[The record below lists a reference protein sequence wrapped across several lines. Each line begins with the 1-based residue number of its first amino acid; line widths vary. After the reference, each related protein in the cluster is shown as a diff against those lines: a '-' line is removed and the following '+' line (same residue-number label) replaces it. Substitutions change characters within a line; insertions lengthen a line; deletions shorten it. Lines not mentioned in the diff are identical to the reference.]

1 MDGPATIHDTDRRG
15 RHQNAVG
22 GGLTIFR
29 RRVTRTPAA
38 PGPDRPLRRGGGNV
52 GNGIRG
58 DDHDDGI
65 NHEETEVSGGGDD
78 WATRTGLP
86 QRRGETALRRR
97 GCLPHDDTK
106 SD

>member
-1 MDGPATIHDTDRRG
+1 MGMDGPATIHDTDRRG

-58 DDHDDGI
+58 
-65 NHEETEVSGGGDD
+65 GGDD
-78 WATRTGLP
+78 DIHREVTEVGGGGHDRAGA
-86 QRRGETALRRR
+86 GEQ
-97 GCLPHDDTK
+97 
-106 SD
+106 